1 MIGLTIP
8 ALLAESEARF
18 AELVFIRDNG
28 QNITFKTMA
37 QTARSVAK
45 GLISLGFQPGD
56 RLAVWAPNR
65 WEWVA
70 AALGIQLAGGV
81 LIPLNTRLRGM
92 EVGAILRRAK
102 ALGLISIGNFLRV
115 DFPAM
120 LFNEDLPDLRH
131 MIVLGD
137 YEGGAVPH
145 LRWDEL
151 LAAGAAIEDA
161 DDAARAAAVRAD
173 DVCDIMFT
181 SGTTGEPKGAMFT
194 HAMTLEGARGT
205 VGLNALTP
213 NDRYAAFGPF
223 SHNAAYKAGWLAA
236 LMSGASM
243 VTMSDQSPDGVA
255 KLIQNEKISIL
266 PSPPTVLQG
275 LLAHPDFA
283 RFDLSSLRRVTTGGT
298 MVPVKMLYDLREAF
312 PNAVV
317 ATGYGMTEICGS
329 ATNTLPEDS
338 LEIIASTAGRAI
350 PGTQVRCVRLDGV
363 DVKPGETGEVWI
375 RDAKTMLGYLDN
387 PEATAKA
394 LDAEGWFHSGDLGAF
409 DEDGNLRI
417 VDRLGDMYIAGGFNC
432 YPAEIEKAL
441 LQIQGIAAVSVV
453 GVPDER
459 LGQVGRAFI
468 IRAPGAGIDEAQI
481 FSWCRLNIA
490 NYKIPRS
497 IVFVEELPLNATG
510 KVVKAKLRSYS

>member
-1 MIGLTIP
+1 MSGLTIP
-8 ALLAESEARF
+8 ALLADSEARF
-18 AELVFIRDNG
+18 AERIFIRDNG
-28 QNITFKTMA
+28 QNVTFKTMA
-37 QTARSVAK
+37 QAARSVAK
-45 GLISLGFQPGD
+45 GLISIGVQPGD
-56 RLAVWAPNR
+56 RLALWAPNR

-102 ALGLISIGNFLRV
+102 AIGLISIGHFLRV

-120 LFNEDLPDLRH
+120 LTNEDVPNLRH
-131 MIVLGD
+131 RIVLGD
-137 YEGGAVPH
+137 YEGGMAPH
-145 LRWDEL
+145 LRWEEL
-151 LAAGAAIEDA
+151 LAAGGAIDDA
-161 DDAARAAAVRAD
+161 DDAARAAAVKAD
-173 DVCDIMFT
+173 DICDIMFT

-255 KLIQNEKISIL
+255 KLIQQEKISIL

-275 LLAHPDFA
+275 LLLHTDYTS
-283 RFDLSSLRRVTTGGT
+283 FDLSSLRRVTTGGT
-298 MVPVKMLYDLREAF
+298 TVPVKLLYDLRKAF

-329 ATNTLPEDS
+329 ATNTRPDDS

-350 PGTQVRCVRLDGV
+350 PGTQLRCVNAEGFDT
-363 DVKPGETGEVWI
+363 KPGETGEVWI

-394 LDAEGWFHSGDLGAF
+394 LDPEGWFHSGDLGAF
-409 DEDGNLRI
+409 DEAGNLKI
-417 VDRLGDMYIAGGFNC
+417 IDRLGDMYITGGFNC

-441 LQIQGIAAVSVV
+441 VQIRGIAAASVI

-468 IRAPGAGIDEAQI
+468 IRAPGADIDEAQI
-481 FSWCRLNIA
+481 LSWCKLNIA

-497 IVFVEELPLNATG
+497 IVFVDELPLNATG
-510 KVVKAKLRSYS
+510 KVVKAKLRAYS

>member
-1 MIGLTIP
+1 MSGLTIP

-18 AELVFIRDNG
+18 GERVFIRDNG
-28 QNITFKTMA
+28 QNITFKTMG
-37 QTARSVAK
+37 QTARLVAK

-56 RLAVWAPNR
+56 RLALWAPNR

-70 AALGIQLAGGV
+70 TALGIQLAGGV

-120 LFNEDLPDLRH
+120 LAKEALPDLRH
-131 MIVLGD
+131 LIVLGD
-137 YEGGAVPH
+137 YEGGTAPH

-151 LAAGAAIEDA
+151 LRAGDSIEDA
-161 DDAARAAAVRAD
+161 DDAARAAAVKAD

-181 SGTTGEPKGAMFT
+181 SGTTGEPKGAVFT

-205 VGLNALTP
+205 VEISTLGP
-213 NDRYAAFGPF
+213 DDRYAAFGPF

-243 VTMSDQSPDGVA
+243 VTMSDQTPDGVA
-255 KLIQNEKISIL
+255 KLIQHEKISIL

-275 LLAHPDFA
+275 LLAHPEFA
-283 RFDLSSLRRVTTGGT
+283 SFDLSTLRRVTTGGT
-298 MVPVKMLYDLREAF
+298 TVPVKLLYDLRKAF

-317 ATGYGMTEICGS
+317 ATGYGMTEVCGS

-338 LEIIASTAGRAI
+338 LEIIAGTAGRAI
-350 PGTQVRCVRLDGV
+350 PGTQVRCVTADGF
-363 DVKPGETGEVWI
+363 DAKPGETGEVWI

-394 LDAEGWFHSGDLGAF
+394 LDPEGWFHSGDLGAF
-409 DEDGNLRI
+409 DDAGNLKI
-417 VDRLGDMYIAGGFNC
+417 IDRLGDMYIAGGFNC

-441 LQIQGIAAVSVV
+441 LQIKEIAAASVI
-453 GVPDER
+453 GIPDER

-468 IRAPGAGIDEAQI
+468 IRAPGAVIDESQI
-481 FSWCRLNIA
+481 LSWCKLNIA

-497 IVFVEELPLNATG
+497 IVFVDELPLNATG
-510 KVVKAKLRSYS
+510 KVVKAKLRAYS

>member
-1 MIGLTIP
+1 
-8 ALLAESEARF
+8 
-18 AELVFIRDNG
+18 
-28 QNITFKTMA
+28 
-37 QTARSVAK
+37 
-45 GLISLGFQPGD
+45 
-56 RLAVWAPNR
+56 
-65 WEWVA
+65 
-70 AALGIQLAGGV
+70 
-81 LIPLNTRLRGM
+81 
-92 EVGAILRRAK
+92 
-102 ALGLISIGNFLRV
+102 
-115 DFPAM
+115 
-120 LFNEDLPDLRH
+120 
-131 MIVLGD
+131 
-137 YEGGAVPH
+137 
-145 LRWDEL
+145 
-151 LAAGAAIEDA
+151 
-161 DDAARAAAVRAD
+161 
-173 DVCDIMFT
+173 
-181 SGTTGEPKGAMFT
+181 
-194 HAMTLEGARGT
+194 
-205 VGLNALTP
+205 
-213 NDRYAAFGPF
+213 
-223 SHNAAYKAGWLAA
+223 
-236 LMSGASM
+236 
-243 VTMSDQSPDGVA
+243 
-255 KLIQNEKISIL
+255 
-266 PSPPTVLQG
+266 
-275 LLAHPDFA
+275 
-283 RFDLSSLRRVTTGGT
+283 